1 MFNAAKIE
9 PDDACYYQE
18 NAEYLYQGQRFFEIE
33 YADDGNQRCADSG
46 PDRIGDTDIYFLEC
60 DGQAHKRKTV
70 KYKNQ
75 YRWN

>member
-9 PDDACYYQE
+9 PDDACCYQE

-33 YADDGNQRCADSG
+33 YADDGDQGRADSG
-46 PDRIGDTDIYFLEC
+46 PDGIGDADIYSFEC
-60 DGQAHKRKTV
+60 DGQAHKGKTV

-75 YRWN
+75 Y